1 MWCSQTTAQIQLP
14 SRLAARLILLLLLLL
29 QTRVAD
35 GGAAC
40 SCALPGIYF
49 IHHTASKHIKHTEIW
64 CVQQLC
70 VRGIYIV
77 KSTRCGH
84 IRFLFSMLNPP
95 SLPPS
100 LSASLPPSLP
110 PSSPLSLS
118 LYDPPPSAQH
128 QNPSIRNQV
137 FGCFRGTWRWTSA
150 DGGEIFPPNARD
162 GQPQGE
168 SGLLLVR
175 LRLLVVL
182 C

>member
-118 LYDPPPSAQH
+118 LYDPPPLRS
-128 QNPSIRNQV
+128 
-137 FGCFRGTWRWTSA
+137 TSKP
-150 DGGEIFPPNARD
+150 FYP
-162 GQPQGE
+162 E
-168 SGLLLVR
+168 SGFR
-175 LRLLVVL
+175 VL
-182 C
+182 PRYVAVDKRRRRRDLPAKCSRWPTPR